1 MKLAALRLSSNTFL
15 IILMYPPENLLSKNH
30 TAPVPAPN
38 HAQGHKLLVV
48 DDLPDNLFLID
59 VILGDEEDYQLSYV
73 DNGQAAIEA
82 VEASP
87 PDLILLDV
95 MMPGMTGYE
104 VIRRIRQNSDLP
116 YVPILLI
123 TAHDE
128 LSMAEGLE
136 AGADGFI
143 RKPFDIQALID
154 CVQEMLS
161 SHLTGR
167 D

>member
-1 MKLAALRLSSNTFL
+1 MSSPNSLSPKSLN
-15 IILMYPPENLLSKNH
+15 P
-30 TAPVPAPN
+30 
-38 HAQGHKLLVV
+38 QGRKLLVV

-59 VILGDEEDYQLSYV
+59 VILGSDDNYQLSYAN
-73 DNGQAAIEA
+73 NGPAALEA

-104 VIRRIRQNSDLP
+104 VMRRIRQNSRLP

-128 LSMAEGLE
+128 LTIAEGLQ

-143 RKPFDIQALID
+143 RKPFEIEELVS
-154 CVQEMLS
+154 CVRTILS
-161 SHLTGR
+161 SRHDSHHSHHKRG
-167 D
+167 

>member
-1 MKLAALRLSSNTFL
+1 MSSSNNLTSKAL
-15 IILMYPPENLLSKNH
+15 NPPS
-30 TAPVPAPN
+30 
-38 HAQGHKLLVV
+38 HKLLVV

-59 VILGDEEDYQLSYV
+59 VILGSEEDLQLSYA
-73 DNGQAAIEA
+73 DNGLAALEA

-104 VIRRIRQNSDLP
+104 VIRRIRQNSKLP

-128 LSMAEGLE
+128 LSMSEGLE
-136 AGADGFI
+136 MGADGFI
-143 RKPFDIQALID
+143 RKPFDIEELIN
-154 CVQEMLS
+154 CVQTILADHS
-161 SHLTGR
+161 TK
-167 D
+167 

>member
-1 MKLAALRLSSNTFL
+1 MLMSPPDNLAPKRVD
-15 IILMYPPENLLSKNH
+15 
-30 TAPVPAPN
+30 VPIP
-38 HAQGHKLLVV
+38 KLLVV

-59 VILGDEEDYQLSYV
+59 VILGGEDHYQLSYV
-73 DNGQAAIEA
+73 DNGQAALEA
-82 VEASP
+82 VELSP

-104 VIRRIRQNSDLP
+104 VIRRIRQNSNLP

-128 LSMAEGLE
+128 LNMAEGLE

-143 RKPFDIQALID
+143 RKPFDIQELLD
-154 CVQEMLS
+154 CVQSILANRSAEL
-161 SHLTGR
+161 
-167 D
+167 

>member
-1 MKLAALRLSSNTFL
+1 
-15 IILMYPPENLLSKNH
+15 
-30 TAPVPAPN
+30 
-38 HAQGHKLLVV
+38 
-48 DDLPDNLFLID
+48 
-59 VILGDEEDYQLSYV
+59 
-73 DNGQAAIEA
+73 
-82 VEASP
+82 
-87 PDLILLDV
+87 
-95 MMPGMTGYE
+95 MTGYE
-104 VIRRIRQNSDLP
+104 VIRRIRQNSELP

-143 RKPFDIQALID
+143 RKPFDIQELID
-154 CVQEMLS
+154 CVQEMLA